1 MKQLL
6 LIFVSLFFFIG
17 CSKEPQVMFD
27 GLPQTQLQESSYS
40 NLPNW
45 ENENYDEVLYLFMNN
60 CKAKKSVDIY
70 HTLCSAPQNIKDAK
84 AFLESNFTPFMI
96 YESDK
101 EKESILTG
109 YYEPELRGSLTQ
121 SELYKYPIYETPKD
135 LITVD
140 LSSIYPDLKNYRLR
154 GRLDGNRLVPYYSRA
169 ELNEIDINADVI
181 CYCDSKIDKFFL
193 EVQGSGRVT
202 LDSGETI
209 FIGFGNQNGHKYR
222 SIGKYLVQSGEISKE
237 DISLQTIR
245 EWFRINPTRVD
256 EVLNHNSSVVFF
268 QKRDVAA
275 SGSLGL
281 VLNPLRSIAVD
292 RRYIPLG
299 SMVYM
304 DAENSYTRM
313 VFAQDTG
320 GAIKGSVRADM
331 FLGFGNRAG
340 AVAGELKAPLK
351 LWILLPKDKVK
362 SKI

>member
-6 LIFVSLFFFIG
+6 FIFISLVFFLG
-17 CSKEPQVMFD
+17 CSKEPQVLFD
-27 GLPQTQLQESSYS
+27 TLPQTQLQESSYS

-45 ENENYDEVLYLFMNN
+45 ENENYDEVLYSFMNN
-60 CKAKKSVDIY
+60 CRAKRSVDIY
-70 HTLCSAPQNIKDAK
+70 HSLCSASQNIRDAK
-84 AFLESNFTPFMI
+84 EFIESNFTPYMI
-96 YESDK
+96 YESNK

-109 YYEPELRGSLTQ
+109 YYEPELRGSLTK
-121 SELYKYPIYETPKD
+121 SEIYKYPIYKTPKD
-135 LITVD
+135 LVTVD

-154 GRLDGNRLVPYYSRA
+154 GRLDGNKLVPYYSRA
-169 ELNEIDINADVI
+169 ELNSVDINAEVI

-202 LDSGETI
+202 LESGETL

-245 EWFRINPTRVD
+245 EWFELNPQRVD
-256 EVLNHNSSVVFF
+256 EVLNHNTSVVFF
-268 QKRDVAA
+268 QKRERAA
-275 SGSLGL
+275 TGSLGV
-281 VLNPLRSIAVD
+281 VLSPLRSIAVD

-299 SMVYM
+299 SMVYVG
-304 DAENSYTRM
+304 AENSYKRM

-362 SKI
+362 NSI